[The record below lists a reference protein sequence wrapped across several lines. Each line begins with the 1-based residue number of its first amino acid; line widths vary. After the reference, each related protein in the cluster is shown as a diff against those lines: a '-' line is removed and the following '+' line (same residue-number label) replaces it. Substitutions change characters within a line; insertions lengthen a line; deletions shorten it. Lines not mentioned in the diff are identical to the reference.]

1 MEKQIAMF
9 NKNATEEIIVKL
21 TEFEGKNFIDI
32 RAYVKPLTSRGELIP
47 TKKGI
52 CMKVETVAELLTA
65 LKKVEKVYKEELEKR
80 AKETAIQN

>member
-21 TEFEGKNFIDI
+21 TEFKGKDLVDI
-32 RAYVKPLTSRGELIP
+32 RVYVKPLTSGEELKP

-52 CMKVETVAELLTA
+52 CVRVEAIPDLLAA
-65 LKKVEKVYKEELEKR
+65 LKKVEKDYKEQFEKR
-80 AKETAIQN
+80 AK